1 MDVVVNELV
10 VLLLVAVEAEEA
22 EEGITLRRLT
32 GGYGEVAV
40 VPTFSLIPADRFRL
54 PVRNLADDSLRAS
67 VVGRWTVRA
76 DLRIERGGGGV
87 SAILACRGQCTTRTG
102 GLLTDGLFIPA
113 RAVATTGEAA
123 TAVAMP
129 GNGCT

>member
-1 MDVVVNELV
+1 M
-10 VLLLVAVEAEEA
+10 
-22 EEGITLRRLT
+22 
-32 GGYGEVAV
+32 
-40 VPTFSLIPADRFRL
+40 VPTSALIPADRFRL
-54 PVRNLADDSLRAS
+54 PVAVVGRLTNLADDSLWAS

-76 DLRIERGGGGV
+76 DLRIDTRGGGGGV
-87 SAILACRGQCTTRTG
+87 STILACRGQCTTRTG
-102 GLLTDGLFIPA
+102 GLFIPA

>member
-22 EEGITLRRLT
+22 EEITLGRLT

-54 PVRNLADDSLRAS
+54 PVRNLAVDSLRAS

-76 DLRIERGGGGV
+76 DLRIERGGGGMSGMSPGQLRTEESTGTGNKERPWV
-87 SAILACRGQCTTRTG
+87 RTGNRYPVVGPSAPAGRLAC
-102 GLLTDGLFIPA
+102 
-113 RAVATTGEAA
+113 
-123 TAVAMP
+123 
-129 GNGCT
+129 